1 MPTVLAG
8 AFLLIALIGFVTHAR
23 GGGPTSSSLGWGGLA
38 AAVGTLIF
46 ISRQYTTRLQDRI
59 IRLEMRVRC
68 APLLT
73 ADQQRALLALDKKQ
87 VAALRFASDEEIP
100 ALLDR
105 AGREKLTPD
114 QIKRSVKNWV
124 PDFDRT

>member
-1 MPTVLAG
+1 MTVLAG
-8 AFLLIALIGFVTHAR
+8 AFLLVAIVGFVTEWR
-23 GGGPTSSSLGWGGLA
+23 RVGGMSASGIGLA
-38 AAVGTLIF
+38 GLTAAVVALVS

-68 APLLT
+68 AAFLS
-73 ADQQRALLALDKKQ
+73 AEQQRTLQALDLRRI
-87 VAALRFASDEEIP
+87 AALRFASDEELP
-100 ALLDR
+100 NLLDR
-105 AGREKLTPD
+105 AVRDALSPD